1 MNRAMVEKCENKA
14 NGKDMASTPHGCG
27 FLIAF
32 FRRVNGIDHHPFRGI
47 DGVEPSQKPVPF
59 SWWHLFDVVHGRISC
74 LVAFNPFTEVLA
86 ARKNDVIWKQ
96 SGWTIAHDLAVIEFI
111 GGEITAPI
119 LLPRSAIELRRHG
132 GFIGMHNQEIG

>member
-1 MNRAMVEKCENKA
+1 MNECENKA
-14 NGKDMASTPHGCG
+14 NAEDIASRQHGCG

-59 SWWHLFDVVHGRISC
+59 PRGHLLDVLHGRISS
-74 LVAFNPFTEVLA
+74 LVTFNPFTEVLA
-86 ARKNDVIWKQ
+86 TRKNDVIWKQ
-96 SGWTIAHDLAVIEFI
+96 SRGTIAHDLAVIEFI

-119 LLPRSAIELRRHG
+119 LLPRTAIKLRRHG
-132 GFIGMHNQEIG
+132 GFIGMHLSLIHI